1 MKKFNSRTKKS
12 ILNILIKRI
21 NYLSCHIKKGEEVDR
36 KANKRKQRKEKMNQS
51 DTPKKD
57 ASGVQYDEITPENIG
72 EFL

>member
-1 MKKFNSRTKKS
+1 M
-12 ILNILIKRI
+12 
-21 NYLSCHIKKGEEVDR
+21 SCHIKKGEEVDR